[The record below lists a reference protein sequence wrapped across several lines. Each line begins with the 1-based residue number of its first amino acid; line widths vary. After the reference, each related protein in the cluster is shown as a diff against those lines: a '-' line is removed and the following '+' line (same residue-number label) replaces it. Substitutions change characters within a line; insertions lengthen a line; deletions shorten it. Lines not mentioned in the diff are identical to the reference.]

1 MSLWVTFLINKIIL
15 FQYSGDFPGPQR
27 NRNFDT
33 WTQQTAQLDLSN
45 EL

>member
-1 MSLWVTFLINKIIL
+1 MGNFPHKQNYFVSIFR
-15 FQYSGDFPGPQR
+15 GDFPGPQR